1 MSQKQLTRQLSNVDL
16 EEFRALVKTLVPT
29 TLKQAEWICDTAEKL
44 LHEHPE
50 LRKKLEEWEASDE
63 EKEEAERIIAAMVA
77 RANSERKQS
86 QNEKSRQERVKK
98 RTQRRTHGTRTPKDA
113 KNYPKH
119 PRKAHHKRA

>member
-63 EKEEAERIIAAMVA
+63 EKEEAERIIAAVVA

-98 RTQRRTHGTRTPKDA
+98 RTKKRTPDRQTSREA
-113 KNYPKH
+113 ESYPRP
-119 PRKAHHKRA
+119 PRKNST